1 MFKPLAVSNRFVAEN
16 IAAHSAA
23 QLAAR
28 AVAQGAVERGLPV
41 AFTSSLALA
50 RSPQSR
56 RELELVA
63 DDWRWIAEIPG
74 FRAGSAPGWIKHSP
88 TGVPIRV
95 HQAGTPILGG
105 PVCWPDPASDSEL
118 YCGIPVLR
126 LNAWLESEIARAL
139 NSPAGPCFEEN
150 VVAAIVAAGA
160 ALDRAHELHPYVA
173 GRYQDLW
180 ERARSSQLWTAAA

>member
-105 PVCWPDPASDSEL
+105 PVCWPGHQLEGTPYDPHQPTP
-118 YCGIPVLR
+118 GP
-126 LNAWLESEIARAL
+126 RAD
-139 NSPAGPCFEEN
+139 AGPQRPE
-150 VVAAIVAAGA
+150 
-160 ALDRAHELHPYVA
+160 
-173 GRYQDLW
+173 W
-180 ERARSSQLWTAAA
+180 

>member
-16 IAAHSAA
+16 IATHSAS

-28 AVAQGAVERGLPV
+28 ALAQGAVERGLPV

-74 FRAGSAPGWIKHSP
+74 FRLGSAPGWVKHAA
-88 TGVPIRV
+88 TGVPVRV

-105 PVCWPDPASDSEL
+105 PVCWPDPATDSEL

-139 NSPAGPCFEEN
+139 NSPAGPCHESN
-150 VVAAIVAAGA
+150 VLAAIVASGA
-160 ALDRAHELHPYVA
+160 TLDRALELHPYVA
-173 GRYQDLW
+173 ERYHDLW
-180 ERARSSQLWTAAA
+180 ERARAQQLWTAVA

>member
-16 IAAHSAA
+16 IATHSAS

-28 AVAQGAVERGLPV
+28 ALAQGAVERGLPV

-74 FRAGSAPGWIKHSP
+74 FRLGSAPGWVKHAA
-88 TGVPIRV
+88 TGVPVRV

-105 PVCWPDPASDSEL
+105 PVCWPDPATDSEL

-139 NSPAGPCFEEN
+139 NSPAGPCHESN
-150 VVAAIVAAGA
+150 VLAAIVASGA
-160 ALDRAHELHPYVA
+160 TLDRALELHPYVA
-173 GRYQDLW
+173 ERYQDLW
-180 ERARSSQLWTAAA
+180 ERARAQQLWTAVA